1 MALQHTLNASPIQ
14 AFRSSD
20 VSATA
25 VEHKKALVKTTI
37 MVANSFIGSARQKR
51 AFIARLNNIIRCPWH
66 QPYGR
71 RATVDK
77 KARIKFPQ

>member
-25 VEHKKALVKTTI
+25 VEHKKALVKTAI
-37 MVANSFIGSARQKR
+37 IVANSFIDFRPSG
-51 AFIARLNNIIRCPWH
+51 
-66 QPYGR
+66 
-71 RATVDK
+71 
-77 KARIKFPQ
+77 ARIHRPPEQHHKMTLASAL